1 MEKLVIEGGRRLQG
15 EVAVSGS
22 KNATLPIMAATLLA
36 PGAYRLTRVPDLR
49 DIRTMAEVLRVIG
62 AKVEH
67 ADASLSIDTQH
78 ADIPEAPYE
87 LVKTMRAS
95 FYVLGPL
102 VARFGKARVS
112 LPGGCAWGPRP
123 VDIHLKGME
132 ALGAE
137 LTLDEGYIVAE
148 AKKLKG
154 TKFVFPI
161 SSVGATGNVLMAAVL
176 AEGEAVLENAAIEP
190 DITALA
196 NFLVQMGAEI
206 EGIGTTSLRVRGVRS
221 LRPVDAEMI
230 PDRIEAGSL
239 VVAVGL
245 AGGEVSIVGV
255 EPAHMESTLAAAR
268 EAGIEV
274 KVTDDRL
281 QVKSDGRIRALHLTT
296 APYPGFPTDL
306 QAPFVALLSIA
317 EGNSTITDTVY
328 ADRFKHVSELL
339 RLGARI
345 KLQGNCALIEGIRE
359 LRGAPVMSTDIRASV
374 SLVLAGLRALGRTE
388 VLRIY
393 HLDRGY
399 ERIEEKLAGLGAR
412 IWREEDE
419 G

>member
-1 MEKLVIEGGRRLQG
+1 MEKLIIEGGRRLRG

-22 KNATLPIMAATLLA
+22 KNATLPIMAAALLA

-67 ADASLSIDTQH
+67 ANATLSIDTQH
-78 ADIPEAPYE
+78 ASIPEAPYE

-102 VARFGKARVS
+102 LARFGKARVS

-132 ALGAE
+132 ALGAT

-148 AKKLKG
+148 AEKLTG
-154 TKFVFPI
+154 TSFVFPI

-176 AEGEAVLENAAIEP
+176 AEGETVLENAAIEP

-196 NFLVQMGAEI
+196 NFLVQMGAKI
-206 EGIGTTSLRVRGVRS
+206 EGIGTTTLRIRGVRS
-221 LRPVDAEMI
+221 LKPVNAEMI

-239 VVAVGL
+239 VAGVGL

-268 EAGIEV
+268 QAGIEV
-274 KVTDDRL
+274 KVTGNRL

-296 APYPGFPTDL
+296 APFPGFPTDL
-306 QAPFVALLSIA
+306 QAPFVALLSVA
-317 EGNSTITDTVY
+317 DGNSTITDTVY
-328 ADRFKHVSELL
+328 ADRFKHVSELV

-345 KLQGNCALIEGIRE
+345 KLQGNCALIEGVRE
-359 LRGAPVMSTDIRASV
+359 LRGAPVMSTDIRASM
-374 SLVLAGLRALGRTE
+374 SLVLAGLRAKGRTE

-399 ERIEEKLAGLGAR
+399 ERVEEKLAQLGAR